1 MCILIIIV
9 CRYLYILYIRRP
21 LLGRARVLLY
31 LAPVEAADSTPRL
44 ETSSSYIGSR
54 WPSERVV
61 AITVAAQAS
70 RSTKRQINPSANVT
84 PGAYGL
90 SA

>member
-54 WPSERVV
+54 WAER
-61 AITVAAQAS
+61 TRS
-70 RSTKRQINPSANVT
+70 RHYGRCPGFQKHET
-84 PGAYGL
+84 PNK
-90 SA
+90 S